1 MKGLMVLVIRKKL
14 DGMRLLENFTN
25 ISSYDD
31 ENEKHYFVFKDKERG
46 GQYTLMKKDERW
58 SIHGKGETYCDD
70 GETMMDDIDRLLDF
84 IWKHRSKIN
93 QALKEI
99 HDLKVLA

>member
-1 MKGLMVLVIRKKL
+1 MQF
-14 DGMRLLENFTN
+14 LEEFTD
-25 ISSYDD
+25 IASYDY

-58 SIHGKGETYCDD
+58 SIHGKGENYCDD
-70 GETMMDDIDRLLDF
+70 GETMMDDIDGLLLF

-93 QALKEI
+93 QVLKEI
-99 HDLKVLA
+99 LNSKVMA

>member
-1 MKGLMVLVIRKKL
+1 MQF
-14 DGMRLLENFTN
+14 LEKFTD
-25 ISSYDD
+25 IASYDY

-58 SIHGKGETYCDD
+58 SIHGKGENYCDD
-70 GETMMDDIDRLLDF
+70 GETMMDDIDGLLVF

-93 QALKEI
+93 HVLKEI
-99 HDLKVLA
+99 LNSSVIA

>member
-1 MKGLMVLVIRKKL
+1 MIIRKKL
-14 DGMRLLENFTN
+14 DAMQFLEKFTD
-25 ISSYDD
+25 IASYDY

-58 SIHGKGETYCDD
+58 SIHGKGENYCDD
-70 GETMMDDIDRLLDF
+70 GETMMDDIDGLLVF

-93 QALKEI
+93 HALKEI
-99 HDLKVLA
+99 LNSSVIA